1 METIK
6 TDRSTP
12 QFIDVSKPKPIK
24 LQMKVVVPVKEHPNF
39 NFVGKLLGPKGLSL
53 KRLQEETMTKM
64 AILGKGSMRDKAK
77 ESELREGGDPK
88 YSHLN
93 DELHVDI
100 SAYAPAPEA
109 YARMANALEGI
120 KKFLVPDYY
129 DDIRSQQLQEL
140 AIMNGGEKM
149 MRGGMKGGAPPIAA
163 RPPRSS
169 MQQDQSQWVSL
180 AAPPPQRTM
189 RGRGRGGPQVGRGS
203 PRGSMRGGR
212 GGAPS
217 TPRPAPPQFL
227 IIFTISLFLLSFSDS
242 FYDYS
247 HDESY
252 QEAGDYSQDY
262 TGMNYILFELDT
274 YPLHTTTLVRDNI
287 KLRYALFHLHF
298 IIHDILAA
306 SWIGLSFD
314 FNHYYRLFL
323 EDWNPNDSTPRMKS
337 ESSGAGGPIRRG
349 GMSRGGFRNQPY
361 PAQSFGASRIFMNV
375 YLCNLLFDFISKF
388 INSNIL
394 QDANSVLI
402 ISKTKLKYCI
412 KYMLQQMPPSFEGVL
427 CCTRKYFRSR
437 YLQGRFLQHY

>member
-1 METIK
+1 MHAVASHSRIAH
-6 TDRSTP
+6 
-12 QFIDVSKPKPIK
+12 SKK
-24 LQMKVVVPVKEHPNF
+24 
-39 NFVGKLLGPKGLSL
+39 KLLQVQQT
-53 KRLQEETMTKM
+53 LQTKIETT
-64 AILGKGSMRDKAK
+64 
-77 ESELREGGDPK
+77 
-88 YSHLN
+88 
-93 DELHVDI
+93 LHVD
-100 SAYAPAPEA
+100 PEH
-109 YARMANALEGI
+109 
-120 KKFLVPDYY
+120 DYY

>member
-217 TPRPAPPQFL
+217 TPRPAPPQSYGYDEGFAGGDQSYDESSYGQG
-227 IIFTISLFLLSFSDS
+227 TNDS

-262 TGMNYILFELDT
+262 T
-274 YPLHTTTLVRDNI
+274 
-287 KLRYALFHLHF
+287 
-298 IIHDILAA
+298 
-306 SWIGLSFD
+306 
-314 FNHYYRLFL
+314 

>member
-262 TGMNYILFELDT
+262 T
-274 YPLHTTTLVRDNI
+274 V
-287 KLRYALFHLHF
+287 HF

>member
-287 KLRYALFHLHF
+287 KLRYALFH
-298 IIHDILAA
+298 
-306 SWIGLSFD
+306 
-314 FNHYYRLFL
+314 
-323 EDWNPNDSTPRMKS
+323 
-337 ESSGAGGPIRRG
+337 
-349 GMSRGGFRNQPY
+349 
-361 PAQSFGASRIFMNV
+361 
-375 YLCNLLFDFISKF
+375 
-388 INSNIL
+388 
-394 QDANSVLI
+394 
-402 ISKTKLKYCI
+402 
-412 KYMLQQMPPSFEGVL
+412 
-427 CCTRKYFRSR
+427 
-437 YLQGRFLQHY
+437 